1 MQDRG
6 ESSHSHPAN
15 QEVSSEFSL
24 FNENPWGVGMFDK
37 MSIEEVKNVVSE
49 TLNLLS
55 SRRKNARKRYL
66 PVCFLAGCIG
76 SCSL

>member
-1 MQDRG
+1 MQERG
-6 ESSHSHPAN
+6 DCSHSHPAN
-15 QEVSSEFSL
+15 QEVSSEIAL
-24 FNENPWGVGMFDK
+24 FDENPWGVGMFDN

-55 SRRKNARKRYL
+55 SRKNNARKRYL
-66 PVCFLAGCIG
+66 PVCFLAGCTG